1 MGLGKWLITLRMQIP
16 RDQQKVNYDKV
27 LNLYWYEYEN

>member
-1 MGLGKWLITLRMQIP
+1 MQIP